1 MSQNRTQWNLDFR
14 FPFATLF
21 LDRII
26 ILYIIDNAHKLAPH
40 LFEQH

>member
-14 FPFATLF
+14 FPLATLF
-21 LDRII
+21 LDHII
-26 ILYIIDNAHKLAPH
+26 LLYIIDNEHKLAPH